1 MKKEIDPERMTFEG
15 KPERGISDAAINN
28 RKYIVL
34 LVCYRLDNYS
44 NSEIKEAIFLH
55 FAKSVMVSKDR
66 IPNSIVKEPSASTKA
81 IPDEK
86 SRDLEERVVALW
98 RVH

>member
-1 MKKEIDPERMTFEG
+1 MTFKGE
-15 KPERGISDAAINN
+15 PERGISDAAIYN
-28 RKYIVL
+28 RKYTAL
-34 LVCYRLDNYS
+34 LAYYRLDKYS

-55 FAKSVMVSKDR
+55 FAKSVMESKDR
-66 IPNSIVKEPSASTKA
+66 IPDSTVKEPSASTKV